1 MPPESE
7 PASNNHVVH
16 PGEMHMKHTLQARH
30 KQDGMTLTSFVVVL
44 AVVGFAAYLG
54 MKLFPMYQEYYAV
67 RSAAKSIAGEPG
79 VGDMDP
85 YKIQSMLFKHLDINY
100 SDNVKPENVKI
111 TRIDNGWNMKVN
123 YEVRRPLVGNLDV
136 VGVFDIDQN
145 LTRGG
150 GTD

>member
-1 MPPESE
+1 
-7 PASNNHVVH
+7 
-16 PGEMHMKHTLQARH
+16 MKRTLQAKH

-44 AVVGFAAYLG
+44 AVVGFAAYIG
-54 MKLFPMYQEYYAV
+54 MKLFPMYQEYYSV
-67 RSAAKSIAGEPG
+67 RSAAKAIAAEPG

-85 YKIQSMLFKHLDINY
+85 SKIQSMLFKHLDINY
-100 SDNVKPENVKI
+100 SENVKEENVKFD
-111 TRIDNGWNMKVN
+111 RIDSGWRMKVN

-136 VGVFDIDQN
+136 VGVFDISQD